1 MEPLIENLVIFGIVG
16 AIRTT
21 QWLYSTHEERIN
33 REVEHIRMYLK
44 RCGDKM
50 KGLKGFDLSFEEV
63 LGDVST
69 ANKCLESDGLRNL
82 LDDKKFRLR
91 VTPVFRGN
99 GNVFVKLLKYNSA
112 FAYAFG
118 NMEFDFEVVKRR
130 KDKEEKEEEKRE
142 WEKREEGGFTT
153 TTWMETKSLNTCTS
167 SADVRLRRF
176 IAWSFP
182 ALRQISEKYENRE
195 NEETRRLLE
204 VEDVTTTRTD
214 RGVTGEECSICLDA
228 SLEVI
233 ARCGHGF
240 CQECYARWLRRSG
253 TCALCRERLPTTDH
267 GGAFSLVSFSA
278 ISTEVPLSASFS
290 QTNHRGDAE
299 DEEEEPEEETL
310 ENFQICFG
318 NEASLEWLKHRLS
331 TFDVVCEQDQQQQ
344 HTMKKLFSDP
354 IVQLEFISDEDVILT
369 CTSEPRVPSIVKAL
383 QSAKPFLPF
392 QFVPKTS
399 TNNDRNCAFWMF
411 PREVAGK
418 VQSVLYEKNVLPP
431 REKSC
436 NRGEIP
442 ATTLKV
448 FGRTTTG
455 EGEEHHH
462 PGYEDELA
470 RNFEV
475 GLSRIPKETLEKM
488 YKFQIEGVKYGLS
501 RGGRVMIADQM
512 GVGKTLQAIALMCCY
527 EVKEGPVL
535 IVAPA
540 SMRTVWANELE
551 RWIPDIG
558 PEDVVVVEGSTAK
571 WDLEALGEAYKKNER
586 EGREY
591 KGKRKIAVSSYHML
605 SNLRTSFLN
614 INWGEAAY
622 TAIATQ
628 LLKTRSRRAIL
639 CTGTP
644 SLVKPFDIFNQLDSL
659 RPNMFGTKQ
668 EFGVNY
674 CRLVLAQ
681 ASRSGNKF
689 WKSLGGRRLNE
700 LHTLLKHA
708 VMIRRLKCEVMDQLP
723 PKRRQVIYLDISSE
737 FTHWMKEHAK
747 KFALLRKQL
756 DVGEGGDD
764 EREHRYVVSDEDD
777 EDEEPIVVSQRNT
790 FEEIDEEKDDLNIVT
805 DTDGEAQAIGKLKV
819 KKAVKFLEE
828 SILIDKSQQVV
839 VFGHHHSV
847 LDEIYAGLQEVL
859 SPEEIVCVDG
869 RTDAVERRER
879 VDKFYGG
886 KSQGFEEDGKT
897 PSPAKVRVAVF
908 GITLAVGID
917 LSSASTVCFVE
928 LPQKPADL
936 LQAEDRAWRRERNGK
951 NSKTCVNIYYCIA
964 KAEGCAFDTDRWQR
978 LGRKIEQNTMMTDG
992 SDDRDGRE
1000 NLDCDEHGSQVMLEA
1015 PQVLFSET
1023 EQQQQHEHLETEA
1036 TQVCG
1041 LTQTQTHPTPH
1052 ESGIKSLVKRKRSLE
1067 TKIRKKSFFTEPER
1081 VPIWFV
1087 VSEHTDRVHLHDMRL
1102 LPNETRLNCSVK
1114 QVDVFV
1120 AWDKLTKFLE
1130 RYRRGQEEDEV
1141 RDVTCK
1147 TMSPALR
1154 EKTRELLRNF
1164 VLPDALI
1171 DDCDALNCCKFFIEE
1186 WNCLLSRD
1194 KNIVIQSRTPV
1205 QCGGVAQLLRDL
1217 TIKKEE
1223 ESTLIKTKKQKSTTR
1238 HGTGIKLGTLPKDA
1252 VSRTVLVRKSNF
1264 GFEAREQF
1272 IILHSGDEES
1282 TMQLQVLCDCCCKPY
1297 AFNDDVKLKKKKM
1310 VLADGSN
1317 SQQQEQHP
1325 LSLHDLFCSKDCFEY
1340 HVQSRS
1346 GKTLRMAVFERDRGV
1361 CEKCKLDCHA
1371 LVSRIKCLKPHQR
1384 LPIIE
1389 SLAPQFTRAQTDKL
1403 ARDAYEGSAWEAD
1416 HILAV
1421 KDGGG
1426 ECTVDN
1432 MRTLCRRC
1440 HAQNTKEQHKRW
1452 AWENKAKK
1460 DKNQRTL
1467 LEVLANR
1474 IVKGDGTSGRR
1485 LTSIKDDDDNN
1496 DVKINTKKSRAKDTP
1511 SNSASSFPISED
1523 SEEDD
1528 PVSKSFRKNHLSA
1541 IRDIDN
1547 LVSNCEKDDFNVQLD
1562 DDTDVDDI
1570 VLPLASSQ
1578 EEDEDEFE
1586 NAAPWRKRRRHAKD
1600 DDPLRLRILKQL
1612 EDTQEDSPSAW

>member
-1 MEPLIENLVIFGIVG
+1 M
-16 AIRTT
+16 
-21 QWLYSTHEERIN
+21 
-33 REVEHIRMYLK
+33 
-44 RCGDKM
+44 
-50 KGLKGFDLSFEEV
+50 
-63 LGDVST
+63 
-69 ANKCLESDGLRNL
+69 
-82 LDDKKFRLR
+82 
-91 VTPVFRGN
+91 
-99 GNVFVKLLKYNSA
+99 
-112 FAYAFG
+112 
-118 NMEFDFEVVKRR
+118 
-130 KDKEEKEEEKRE
+130 
-142 WEKREEGGFTT
+142 
-153 TTWMETKSLNTCTS
+153 TS
-167 SADVRLRRF
+167 S
-176 IAWSFP
+176 SFAAP
-182 ALRQISEKYENRE
+182 AHHNHNHHGNRQSYN
-195 NEETRRLLE
+195 
-204 VEDVTTTRTD
+204 
-214 RGVTGEECSICLDA
+214 
-228 SLEVI
+228 
-233 ARCGHGF
+233 H
-240 CQECYARWLRRSG
+240 QE
-253 TCALCRERLPTTDH
+253 
-267 GGAFSLVSFSA
+267 
-278 ISTEVPLSASFS
+278 
-290 QTNHRGDAE
+290 
-299 DEEEEPEEETL
+299 
-310 ENFQICFG
+310 
-318 NEASLEWLKHRLS
+318 
-331 TFDVVCEQDQQQQ
+331 QQL
-344 HTMKKLFSDP
+344 KKLFADP
-354 IVQLEFISDEDVILT
+354 IVQLEFISNEDVMLT
-369 CTSEPRVPSIVKAL
+369 CKSEARVPSIVKAL
-383 QSAKPFLPF
+383 HNAGTNIPH

-411 PREVAGK
+411 PREVASK
-418 VQSVLYEKNVLPP
+418 VQAVLYEKNVLPP

-442 ATTLKV
+442 LTTLKA
-448 FGRTTTG
+448 FGKNRYQ
-455 EGEEHHH
+455 H
-462 PGYEDELA
+462 PGCEDELA
-470 RNFEV
+470 LNFDL
-475 GLSRIPKETLEKM
+475 GLSRIPKGTLSKM

-571 WDLEALGEAYKKNER
+571 WDLEALGEAYKKEER

-605 SNLRTSFLN
+605 SILKSSFLN
-614 INWGEAAY
+614 VSWGTIICDESHVLSTAMYGGEAGY

-628 LLKTRSRRAIL
+628 LLKTRSKRAIL

-700 LHTLLKHA
+700 LHTLLKHT

-737 FTHWMKEHAK
+737 FTHWMKERAK
-747 KFALLRKQL
+747 KLALLRKQL
-756 DVGEGGDD
+756 GDEE
-764 EREHRYVVSDEDD
+764 EREHRYIVSDEDE
-777 EDEEPIVVSQRNT
+777 EDEEPIVVSQRMAKNDA

-805 DTDGEAQAIGKLKV
+805 DTDGEAQAIGKLKI

-839 VFGHHHSV
+839 VFAHHHSV
-847 LDEIYAGLQEVL
+847 LDELYAGLQKVL
-859 SPEEIVCVDG
+859 PPEEIICVDG

-1000 NLDCDEHGSQVMLEA
+1000 NLDCDQHGSQVMLEA
-1015 PQVLFSET
+1015 PQILFSET
-1023 EQQQQHEHLETEA
+1023 EQQQSKLPETEG
-1036 TQVCG
+1036 TQADGMSKV
-1041 LTQTQTHPTPH
+1041 QTQTPAPR
-1052 ESGIKSLVKRKRSLE
+1052 KSIVNSVAKRKKSLE

-1120 AWDKLTKFLE
+1120 AWDKLTKFIE
-1130 RYRRGQEEDEV
+1130 SYRRDHDDHDENEEKDI
-1141 RDVTCK
+1141 TCK
-1147 TMSPALR
+1147 NMSPALR
-1154 EKTRELLRNF
+1154 KKTRELLRNF

-1171 DDCDALNCCKFFIEE
+1171 EDCDALNCCKFFIEE

-1217 TIKKEE
+1217 TVKKEE
-1223 ESTLIKTKKQKSTTR
+1223 ESTLIKSKKQKSTTR
-1238 HGTGIKLGTLPKDA
+1238 YGTGIKLGTLPKEA
-1252 VSRTVLVRKSNF
+1252 VSRTVLVRKSKF
-1264 GFEAREQF
+1264 GFEMREQYLVPSLDDGVAKQ
-1272 IILHSGDEES
+1272 LH
-1282 TMQLQVLCDCCCKPY
+1282 VLCDCCCLPY
-1297 AFNDDVKLKKKKM
+1297 AFNDDVKLKKKM

-1317 SQQQEQHP
+1317 AQQQQQHP

-1361 CEKCKLDCHA
+1361 CEKCHLDCHA

-1389 SLAPQFTRAQTDKL
+1389 SLAPQFTRAQKDKL

-1416 HILAV
+1416 HIVAV

-1440 HAQNTKEQHKRW
+1440 HAQNTKEQQKRW

-1474 IVKGDGTSGRR
+1474 IVKGNGSNGRR
-1485 LTSIKDDDDNN
+1485 LTSIKDDANGIDDDD
-1496 DVKINTKKSRAKDTP
+1496 DVKDTINTKKRRPKDAAP
-1511 SNSASSFPISED
+1511 SNSNSASSFPISED
-1523 SEEDD
+1523 SSEEDE
-1528 PVSKSFRKNHLSA
+1528 PVPKSFRKDHLSA
-1541 IRDIDN
+1541 IREIDT
-1547 LVSNCEKDDFNVQLD
+1547 LVASCENDDFDVQLD

-1570 VLPLASSQ
+1570 VLPLSQ
-1578 EEDEDEFE
+1578 EGDEDDEFE
-1586 NAAPWRKRRRHAKD
+1586 NAARPWRKRKKYDND
-1600 DDPLRLRILKQL
+1600 DDDALRLRILKQL
-1612 EDTQEDSPSAW
+1612 EDTQEDESPSMW

>member
-1 MEPLIENLVIFGIVG
+1 MTPSGGGIPRDGFSSEQGRHFG
-16 AIRTT
+16 
-21 QWLYSTHEERIN
+21 THERY
-33 REVEHIRMYLK
+33 RH
-44 RCGDKM
+44 
-50 KGLKGFDLSFEEV
+50 
-63 LGDVST
+63 
-69 ANKCLESDGLRNL
+69 
-82 LDDKKFRLR
+82 
-91 VTPVFRGN
+91 
-99 GNVFVKLLKYNSA
+99 
-112 FAYAFG
+112 
-118 NMEFDFEVVKRR
+118 
-130 KDKEEKEEEKRE
+130 
-142 WEKREEGGFTT
+142 
-153 TTWMETKSLNTCTS
+153 
-167 SADVRLRRF
+167 
-176 IAWSFP
+176 
-182 ALRQISEKYENRE
+182 
-195 NEETRRLLE
+195 
-204 VEDVTTTRTD
+204 
-214 RGVTGEECSICLDA
+214 
-228 SLEVI
+228 
-233 ARCGHGF
+233 
-240 CQECYARWLRRSG
+240 
-253 TCALCRERLPTTDH
+253 
-267 GGAFSLVSFSA
+267 
-278 ISTEVPLSASFS
+278 
-290 QTNHRGDAE
+290 
-299 DEEEEPEEETL
+299 
-310 ENFQICFG
+310 
-318 NEASLEWLKHRLS
+318 
-331 TFDVVCEQDQQQQ
+331 EQQL
-344 HTMKKLFSDP
+344 KKLFSDP
-354 IVQLEFISDEDVILT
+354 IVQLEFISNEDVILT
-369 CTSEPRVPSIVKAL
+369 CKSEQRIPSIMKAL
-383 QSAKPFLPF
+383 HTQPIPH

-399 TNNDRNCAFWMF
+399 SDNDRNCAFWMF
-411 PREVAGK
+411 PRSVASK
-418 VQSVLYEKNVLPP
+418 VQSLLYGKNVLPP

-442 ATTLKV
+442 STTLKV
-448 FGRTTTG
+448 F
-455 EGEEHHH
+455 HNDNHH
-462 PGYEDELA
+462 PGCDDELA
-470 RNFEV
+470 TNFEL
-475 GLSRIPKETLEKM
+475 GLNRIPKETLSKM

-527 EVKEGPVL
+527 EVKEGPTL
-535 IVAPA
+535 IIAPA

-571 WDLEALGEAYKKNER
+571 WDLEALGEMYKKEER
-586 EGREY
+586 EGKEY

-605 SNLRTSFLN
+605 TNLRTSFLN
-614 INWGEAAY
+614 IHWGTIICDESHVLVTSVVGNDAAY

-628 LLKTRSRRAIL
+628 LLKTRSKRAIL

-700 LHTLLKHA
+700 LHTLLKHT
-708 VMIRRLKCEVMDQLP
+708 VMIRRLKCDVMDQLP

-737 FTHWMKEHAK
+737 FTHWMKERAK
-747 KFALLRKQL
+747 KNALMRTQL
-756 DVGEGGDD
+756 GGGDE
-764 EREHRYVVSDEDD
+764 EREHRYVISDEDEDD
-777 EDEEPIVVSQRNT
+777 EEPIIVSQQTAKNDA

-805 DTDGEAQAIGKLKV
+805 DKDGEAQAIGKLKV

-847 LDEIYAGLQEVL
+847 LDEIYAGLQKVL
-859 SPEEIVCVDG
+859 PAEEIICVDG
-869 RTDAVERRER
+869 RTDAIERRDR

-936 LQAEDRAWRRERNGK
+936 LQAEDRAWRRERNGQ

-992 SDDRDGRE
+992 SDNRDGRE
-1000 NLDCDEHGSQVMLEA
+1000 NLDCEKHGSQVMLEA
-1015 PQVLFSET
+1015 PRLLFSET
-1023 EQQQQHEHLETEA
+1023 EQQQNHEHPEEA
-1036 TQVCG
+1036 TQGG
-1041 LTQTQTHPTPH
+1041 LTQQHLTPNQP
-1052 ESGIKSLVKRKRSLE
+1052 IINSLAK
-1067 TKIRKKSFFTEPER
+1067 RKKSLERKIWKKAFFTEPER

-1120 AWDKLTKFLE
+1120 AWEKLTWFLE
-1130 RYRRGQEEDEV
+1130 KYMRNHEGEDEFG
-1141 RDVTCK
+1141 DATSK

-1154 EKTRELLRNF
+1154 EKTKEVLRNF

-1171 DDCDALNCCKFFIEE
+1171 DDCDALNCCKFFIDE

-1223 ESTLIKTKKQKSTTR
+1223 ESTLIKTKKQKSTIR

-1252 VSRTVLVRKSNF
+1252 VTRAVLVRKSNF
-1264 GFEAREQF
+1264 GFEMREQF
-1272 IILHSGDEES
+1272 IIPSAIGK
-1282 TMQLQVLCDCCCKPY
+1282 QCQVLCDCCCKPY
-1297 AFNDDVKLKKKKM
+1297 AFNDDIKLMKKI
-1310 VLADGSN
+1310 VLTNGSN
-1317 SQQQEQHP
+1317 SQQQQQQQQQQHP

-1361 CEKCKLDCHA
+1361 CEKCHLDCHA

-1389 SLAPQFTRAQTDKL
+1389 SLAPQFTRAQKDKL

-1416 HILAV
+1416 HIIAV

-1440 HAQNTKEQHKRW
+1440 HARNTKEQHKRW

-1467 LEVLANR
+1467 LEILANR
-1474 IVKGDGTSGRR
+1474 IVKGDGTNGRR
-1485 LTSIKDDDDNN
+1485 LTSIRDEEEEEEEEAN
-1496 DVKINTKKSRAKDTP
+1496 KIGVQTKNKKRRAKETP
-1511 SNSASSFPISED
+1511 SNSVSSFPISED
-1523 SEEDD
+1523 SSDEDL
-1528 PVSKSFRKNHLSA
+1528 PVSKSVRKKHFSA
-1541 IRDIDN
+1541 IREI
-1547 LVSNCEKDDFNVQLD
+1547 DDFVAKCERDDFDIELD
-1562 DDTDVDDI
+1562 DDTDVDDV
-1570 VLPLASSQ
+1570 VLPFDSSQ
-1578 EEDEDEFE
+1578 GEGDQS
-1586 NAAPWRKRRRHAKD
+1586 
-1600 DDPLRLRILKQL
+1600 LRLRVLKQL
-1612 EDTQEDSPSAW
+1612 EDTQDDSPLSPSWV

>member
-1 MEPLIENLVIFGIVG
+1 M
-16 AIRTT
+16 T
-21 QWLYSTHEERIN
+21 
-33 REVEHIRMYLK
+33 
-44 RCGDKM
+44 
-50 KGLKGFDLSFEEV
+50 LSAMQNEQQQQQGQQQCV
-63 LGDVST
+63 L
-69 ANKCLESDGLRNL
+69 
-82 LDDKKFRLR
+82 
-91 VTPVFRGN
+91 P
-99 GNVFVKLLKYNSA
+99 
-112 FAYAFG
+112 
-118 NMEFDFEVVKRR
+118 
-130 KDKEEKEEEKRE
+130 
-142 WEKREEGGFTT
+142 
-153 TTWMETKSLNTCTS
+153 
-167 SADVRLRRF
+167 
-176 IAWSFP
+176 
-182 ALRQISEKYENRE
+182 
-195 NEETRRLLE
+195 
-204 VEDVTTTRTD
+204 
-214 RGVTGEECSICLDA
+214 A
-228 SLEVI
+228 SLVPPPS
-233 ARCGHGF
+233 AV
-240 CQECYARWLRRSG
+240 
-253 TCALCRERLPTTDH
+253 P
-267 GGAFSLVSFSA
+267 SFSRQPQ
-278 ISTEVPLSASFS
+278 SSF
-290 QTNHRGDAE
+290 QH
-299 DEEEEPEEETL
+299 
-310 ENFQICFG
+310 
-318 NEASLEWLKHRLS
+318 
-331 TFDVVCEQDQQQQ
+331 EQQQQQ
-344 HTMKKLFSDP
+344 HVMKKLFSDP

-455 EGEEHHH
+455 EGKEHHH

-614 INWGEAAY
+614 INWGTIICDESHVLSTSVYGSEAAY

-737 FTHWMKEHAK
+737 FTHWMKERAK

-756 DVGEGGDD
+756 GVGEGGDD

-847 LDEIYAGLQEVL
+847 LDEIYAGLQKVL

-1041 LTQTQTHPTPH
+1041 LTQTQTHPTPN

-1496 DVKINTKKSRAKDTP
+1496 DVKINTKKSREKDTP